1 MTKGDFGGL
10 VVAVWTLSILLLVT
24 TATSQS
30 NSNRTLL
37 ERLWWKWAINRA
49 EERRADLERKIDT
62 SDHAT
67 LPDPPTLNYLQRD
80 DVLFQASQRTFRAKL
95 RVPAA
100 TSVPA
105 GVVLAVAVASGKS
118 HEWQEAFIVGV
129 LLWPIVLTMVV
140 MQLVANQ
147 GMQRWTTDIVTARA
161 RGAYEAL
168 LKPLAVPGC
177 EPPGELSFRAPQ
189 VSAVQALEGFAIALE
204 QYALQRALP
213 DGRTPM
219 PQVVAHYSS
228 AAAFVRE
235 LRDGVEL
242 DRPDEGKRALLEMER
257 ILKILADGRMRD
269 FAPDHVASEVLL
281 ERRQQRQARRRQVL
295 RLVAFTVCAAG
306 IGAVFTLASSALGI
320 AIVTA
325 VAAVVAASWD
335 RSLQTATSR
344 DSTRPT
350 GG

>member
-10 VVAVWTLSILLLVT
+10 IVAAWTLSILLLVT

-30 NSNRTLL
+30 RSNRTLL
-37 ERLWWKWAINRA
+37 ERLWWKWATDQARG
-49 EERRADLERKIDT
+49 RRADLERMIDA
-62 SDHAT
+62 SDHAAR
-67 LPDPPTLNYLQRD
+67 PDPPTLDYLQRE
-80 DVLFQASQRTFRAKL
+80 DVLFQASQRVFRAKL
-95 RVPAA
+95 RIPAA

-105 GVVLAVAVASGKS
+105 GVVLALAVASGKP

-129 LLWPIVLTMVV
+129 LIWPMAFTVV
-140 MQLVANQ
+140 IMQLVANQ
-147 GMQRWTTDIVTARA
+147 GTQRWTTGIVTARA

-168 LKPLAVPGC
+168 LKPLTVAGW
-177 EPPGELSFRAPQ
+177 EPLRELPFHGPQ
-189 VSAVQALEGFAIALE
+189 VSAVQALEGLALALE

-228 AAAFVRE
+228 AAALVRE

-242 DRPDEGKRALLEMER
+242 DRPDEGRRALLETER

-269 FAPDHVASEVLL
+269 FTPDHATSEALL

-295 RLVAFTVCAAG
+295 RLAAFTVCAAG
-306 IGAVFTLASSALGI
+306 TGAVFALASPALGI
-320 AIVTA
+320 GIVTA
-325 VAAVVAASWD
+325 IAAVVAASWD
-335 RSLQTATSR
+335 RSLQTSTSR
-344 DSTRPT
+344 DST
-350 GG
+350 

>member
-1 MTKGDFGGL
+1 M
-10 VVAVWTLSILLLVT
+10 
-24 TATSQS
+24 
-30 NSNRTLL
+30 
-37 ERLWWKWAINRA
+37 AI
-49 EERRADLERKIDT
+49 
-62 SDHAT
+62 
-67 LPDPPTLNYLQRD
+67 
-80 DVLFQASQRTFRAKL
+80 
-95 RVPAA
+95 
-100 TSVPA
+100 
-105 GVVLAVAVASGKS
+105 
-118 HEWQEAFIVGV
+118 
-129 LLWPIVLTMVV
+129 

-147 GMQRWTTDIVTARA
+147 GMQRWTTEIVTARA

-168 LKPLAVPGC
+168 LKPLAVAGC
-177 EPPGELSFRAPQ
+177 EPLREFPFRAPH
-189 VSAVQALEGFAIALE
+189 VSAVRALEGFAIALE

-257 ILKILADGRMRD
+257 ILKILTDGRMRD
-269 FAPDHVASEVLL
+269 FAPDHAASEHLL
-281 ERRQQRQARRRQVL
+281 ERRQQRQARRRQAL
-295 RLVAFTVCAAG
+295 RLAAFTVCAAG
-306 IGAVFTLASSALGI
+306 TGVVFALASPALGI

-335 RSLQTATSR
+335 RSLQTSTTP
-344 DSTRPT
+344 DSIRPT